1 MSKVPAGWRESLIG
15 DIANIQV
22 GRDLKE
28 GCFSETRNDNYMYP
42 VYSNT
47 VACRG
52 LYGYYNFPE
61 YNGNS
66 VTIVGRGIG
75 IGTAFARE
83 ADHSFGAIG
92 RLLVVSP
99 LKSSFDVNFFS
110 NYVNFILRIFYED
123 GAIPQLPGAQ
133 LAKYKVVL
141 PPLPEQTKI
150 AQILSTWDKAI
161 ATTEQLIGNSQQQKK
176 ALMQSLLTGRKR
188 LPGFEGEWRKLA
200 INEIG
205 HVVTGSTPPKVDI
218 NNYGSGYLWATAQDL
233 KEKYVSNTVIKL
245 SQHGVKAA
253 RIVPQGSVLVT
264 CIASIGINAIAKEPL
279 ATNQQINSIVV
290 SEKHN
295 NEFVY
300 YLIESIKHIL
310 KKLSGTTAVAIINK
324 TTFGKIELLMP
335 SLYEQ
340 QKIAAVLTAADN
352 EIELLQKKLAFL
364 KQEKTALM
372 QQLLTGK
379 RRVKINATEECM
391 DA

>member
-379 RRVKINATEECM
+379 RRVKVEA
-391 DA
+391 A